1 MKYGYKILAIVV
13 LIIVAPMIV
22 WTGCGQQQRTPRPAD
37 TALQTSLV
45 NLLEV
50 KDYSP
55 DSYFFLPDEDR
66 QQRREV
72 SFECFLLLSLSLLVL
87 ATLLLY
93 RYSRR
98 TKLNHLIGENETFLI
113 KPLYSHVIVLR

>member
-22 WTGCGQQQRTPRPAD
+22 WTGCGQQQRTPRHAD
-37 TALQTSLV
+37 TALQTSFSE
-45 NLLEV
+45 LLSGRRCHLTSNV
-50 KDYSP
+50 I
-55 DSYFFLPDEDR
+55 LPDEDW
-66 QQRREV
+66 QQKRKV
-72 SFECFLLLSLSLLVL
+72 SFECFLLLSLSHLVL

-98 TKLNHLIGENETFLI
+98 TKLNHLICENETFLI
-113 KPLYSHVIVLR
+113 NPLYSHVIVLR